1 MDKNLSP
8 GLTRE
13 ATYTVTADMS
23 PPHLPGILA
32 TSRMISLVED
42 TCLAAVDPL
51 LGEGQVSVGTR
62 VDMTHVGS
70 ARVGEGIHVRIGL
83 VKVTAGRLLSFETEV
98 TAPCGVLSTGTHQRL
113 VVARSRIVPP
123 VISPG
128 PET

>member
-1 MDKNLSP
+1 MDEKLPP

-51 LGEGQVSVGTR
+51 LDAGQVTVGTR

-70 ARVGEGIHVRIGL
+70 ARVGEQIHVRIAL
-83 VKVTAGRLLSFETEV
+83 VKVTAGRLLSFATEV

-113 VVARSRIVPP
+113 VVARARIVPSVTVP
-123 VISPG
+123 HPG
-128 PET
+128 T